1 MPKRF
6 KFQDDF
12 KKMADFQKEEMDDQD
27 KDKNKSRE
35 EPEFDG
41 EPRLM
46 SKVIANTSKNQEEV
60 RQEGKRAKRIN
71 RNRQD
76 WDVGGPCRKYQRPGR
91 YETLKTQWG

>member
-1 MPKRF
+1 LPKRF

-60 RQEGKRAKRIN
+60 RQEGEPA
-71 RNRQD
+71 RNEGKDAGSRGA
-76 WDVGGPCRKYQRPGR
+76 GGEAFHGKI
-91 YETLKTQWG
+91 LK